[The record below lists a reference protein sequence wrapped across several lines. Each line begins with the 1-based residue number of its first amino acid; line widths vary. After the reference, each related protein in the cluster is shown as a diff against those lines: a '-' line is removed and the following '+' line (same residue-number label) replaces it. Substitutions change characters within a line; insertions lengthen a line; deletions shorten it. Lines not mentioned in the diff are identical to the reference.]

1 VRDRLLV
8 AFVSLTVTVVAVF
21 LVERAYTTSAFVE
34 QSERLALERT
44 TQAVA
49 GILDEQGRRVTRPM
63 LSQVV
68 APGDNVVYRAPDGRR
83 VEVGG
88 PVDPA
93 GLGLTATGEMEDGGR
108 LTLTRD
114 ATVVES
120 RVADALLPLA
130 LTGLAVVAASVL
142 AALWLARRLS
152 RPFADLATAAGRI
165 GRGNFDAPVPR
176 STVPE
181 ADAVARALR
190 ASAKDLDLLVRR
202 ERDFAA
208 HASHELRTPI
218 TAVRLELE
226 DLALAKDTPPEIV
239 TRLSDALCQLD
250 RLSLTVAD
258 LLDSSRQSRL
268 GAQAVI
274 DLAALVR
281 DTVQRWRDL
290 APDRK
295 ILEEYAGVVAV
306 RMPAG
311 ALLQV
316 MDVLIGN
323 AVVHGEGTISVGI
336 SQEMAYAEIR
346 VSDEGDRERA
356 ARGIRTPVAA
366 GSGGLATAGEIAE
379 SLGGRLRLSEKDRT
393 TFELVLP
400 RPELDTLAS

>member
-49 GILDEQGRRVTRPM
+49 GILDGQDLRVTRPV
-63 LSQVV
+63 LTQVV
-68 APGDNVVYRAPDGRR
+68 APGDNVVYRGPDGRR
-83 VEVGG
+83 VEVGD

-93 GLGLTATGEMEDGGR
+93 GLGLTATAQMDDGAR

-130 LTGLAVVAASVL
+130 LTGLAVVAASIL

-274 DLAALVR
+274 DLTALVR
-281 DTVQRWRDL
+281 DTVQRWREL

-295 ILEEYAGVVAV
+295 ILEDCTGVVAV

-316 MDVLIGN
+316 MDVLLGN
-323 AVVHGEGTISVGI
+323 AVVHGEGTISVSI
-336 SQEMAYAEIR
+336 SQEMAYAEIT

-356 ARGIRTPVAA
+356 ARGVKAPVAA